1 MERPFTKILS
11 RGITRALSS
20 IPLWG
25 GLGAGLLLTS
35 CNDFLDTLPLND
47 VVLENYWTQ
56 KADVKSVLNSC
67 YESLESGASITRMAI
82 WGELRSENIVAGR
95 TAGQDINDML
105 KENLLPTNSFTKWDV
120 MYQTINRCNTVCHY
134 APIVMDK
141 DPNYS
146 EGEMHG
152 NVAEATFMRDLCYFY
167 LIRTFRDVPLSF
179 EPSIDDQRNYE
190 IAPTPMSAAL
200 DSLILDLQAVETY
213 AVKRYVDDSRMTNDE
228 AAADA
233 AENTSRVTRVAVW
246 ALLADI
252 HLWRGNYD
260 KCIEYCDKVID
271 FKKEQYKLKH
281 DNIDNLTDMT
291 ELYGIPML
299 LEKKDGATT
308 SGSAYTSIFGTG
320 NSFESLFELHFVN
333 NQSVKNTFVND
344 YYYSTTYPIGYFS
357 APSMHC
363 KDAVLGNC
371 ELYAKNDCRVYET
384 MESQNSRYAI
394 RKYVFSRVSLDVS
407 NVTDTR
413 SLRLSTSTRSNAYAN
428 WIVYRLTDVMLMK
441 AEALVQKGS
450 EEYET
455 AFCLVNAV
463 NKRAR
468 SLTESSAR
476 DTLVFNNYKT
486 SKEKM
491 EQLVLDERNRE
502 LMFEGKRWYDLVRM
516 ALRDGSNQR
525 LITEA
530 TAKYEDNVN
539 AIKIKLADPNILFF
553 PYNRDELRL
562 NANLKQN
569 SAYKDTEEFE

>member
-1 MERPFTKILS
+1 MKPFIKILFPIAS
-11 RGITRALSS
+11 LMSLA
-20 IPLWG
+20 
-25 GLGAGLLLTS
+25 S
-35 CNDFLDTLPLND
+35 CNDFLNTLPLND

-67 YESLESGASITRMAI
+67 YESLESSSSITRMAI
-82 WGELRSENIVAGR
+82 WGEMRSDNIIQGR
-95 TAGQDINDML
+95 SVGQDLSDLL
-105 KENLLPTNSFTKWDV
+105 KENLLPTNEYTKWAV

-146 EGEMHG
+146 EGEMRG
-152 NVAEATFMRDLCYFY
+152 NVAEATFMRDLCYFH
-167 LIRTFRDVPLSF
+167 LIRTFRDVPLTF
-179 EPSIDDQRNYE
+179 EPSIDDQINYE
-190 IAPTPMSAAL
+190 IAPTPMYAAL
-200 DSLILDLQAVETY
+200 DTLIKDLEAVETY
-213 AVKRYVDDSRMTNDE
+213 AVKRYVDDSRMTNSE
-228 AAADA
+228 AATDA
-233 AENTSRVTRVAVW
+233 AENNSRVTRVAVW

-260 KCIEYCDKVID
+260 KCVAYCDKVID
-271 FKKEQYKLKH
+271 FKKEQYRLKH
-281 DNIDNLTDMT
+281 DNLGDMTDMI
-291 ELYGIPML
+291 ELYGIPMIR
-299 LEKKDGATT
+299 EKNDGATL
-308 SGSAYTSIFGTG
+308 SGSAYGTIFGTG
-320 NSFESLFELHFVN
+320 NSFESLFEMYFEN
-333 NQSVKNTFVND
+333 NQSVNNSFVGNF
-344 YYYSTTYPIGYFS
+344 YGSTSQTIGYFS

-363 KDAVLGNC
+363 KDAALGNC

-384 MESQNSRYAI
+384 MASVNSRYAI
-394 RKYVFSRVSLDVS
+394 KKYVYTTTSMDNS

-413 SLRLSTSTRSNAYAN
+413 SLRLSTTSRSNNYAN

-441 AEALVQKGS
+441 AEALVELGGDDN
-450 EEYET
+450 YTT
-455 AFCLVNAV
+455 AFCMVNAV

-468 SLTESSAR
+468 CLTESTAR
-476 DTLVFNNYKT
+476 DTLVFNDYKT
-486 SKEKM
+486 SREKM

-553 PYNRDELRL
+553 PYNRDELKL
-562 NANLKQN
+562 NSHLTQN
-569 SAYKDTEEFE
+569 SAYKDTEDFE